1 MLKRLVY
8 MQPISRVI
16 IKLSNHLDKNRGM
29 LHQCKPSLLSVVFS
43 LIKRSFRLPLLTISW
58 Y

>member
-1 MLKRLVY
+1 